1 MESLDGKVAWITG
14 AGTGIGAVTAIALAG
29 AGMRVVISGRRPE
42 ALEDTAVSI
51 RDAGGDVT
59 VEALDVA
66 DRAAMLAVAKRIDGA
81 FGRLDLQFNNA
92 GTNVT
97 KRSWAEAM
105 ADPGL
110 LDGWDQVIDA
120 NVKGVYNGIVAALP
134 IMRRQGEG
142 LIITT
147 ASWAGRFYSDVAGS
161 AYGASKHAV
170 MALNAT
176 LKKEE
181 GNNGIRATAI
191 CPGEVATPILDRRP
205 KKLTPEELARVIQ
218 PEDVAELVVFL
229 ARLNPRTCINE
240 VLMSPTYDRFQA

>member
-14 AGTGIGAVTAIALAG
+14 AGTGIGAVTAAALAA

-42 ALEDTAVSI
+42 ALQDTAATI

-59 VEALDVA
+59 VEALDVV
-66 DRAAMLAVAKRIDGA
+66 DRAAVLAAANRIDDT

-97 KRSWAEAM
+97 KRGWGEAV
-105 ADPGL
+105 DNPTL
-110 LDGWDQVIDA
+110 LDGWDTVIDA
-120 NVKGVYNGIVAALP
+120 NIKGVYNGIVAALP
-134 IMRRQGEG
+134 IMRRQGGG
-142 LIITT
+142 LIVTT
-147 ASWAGRFYSDVAGS
+147 ASCAGRFYSEIAGA

-176 LKKEE
+176 LNQEE
-181 GNNGIRATAI
+181 RNNGIRATAI

-205 KKLTPEELARVIQ
+205 KKLAPDELARVIQ
-218 PEDVAELVVFL
+218 PEDVADLVLFL
-229 ARLNPRTCINE
+229 ARLNPRVCLNE
-240 VLMSPTYDRFQA
+240 VLMSPTHDRHRA